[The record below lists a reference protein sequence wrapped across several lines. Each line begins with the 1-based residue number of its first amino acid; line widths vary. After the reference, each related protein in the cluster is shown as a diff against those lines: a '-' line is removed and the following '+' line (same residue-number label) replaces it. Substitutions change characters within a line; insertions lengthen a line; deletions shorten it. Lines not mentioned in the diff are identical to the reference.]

1 MSIWFYTDA
10 EQQRLGPLS
19 TDELKRFFRDGTI
32 TPDTLVWRD
41 GMLQWRPLGELAAQL
56 GLVETPPAAA
66 GIHAAAPA
74 SPPQPPQP
82 PMPPPPPAPEPPPP
96 EPPPLTGRAMF
107 SLGVEPSEAPPP
119 RPAPAYASPDPDT
132 QAEHNPYAPSQAS
145 LSPSS
150 ALYGRRSGDRDVVYA
165 GFWKRAAA
173 MIIDG
178 VILSVVAGLGGEVLG
193 TIFSD
198 LSGGGE
204 AALMVWVLLVT
215 AAMYA
220 LYFAWFHSSFMMA
233 TPGKLAIGIKV
244 VRSDGEPIGFLH
256 ALARYIA
263 TVLST
268 IPLMVGYLMAGFTG
282 RKQALHDMIC
292 GTVVTDKWAFTDQPG
307 MQRHEL
313 GTAAKVVLG
322 LYALLLV
329 LIFVAFFALGLAQA
343 ARGIH

>member
-1 MSIWFYTDA
+1 MSIWYYTGA

-19 TDELKRFFRDGTI
+19 TDELKQYFRRGAI
-32 TPDTLVWRD
+32 AAETLVWRD
-41 GMLQWRPLGELAAQL
+41 GMLQWRPLGDLAAQL
-56 GLVETPPAAA
+56 GLAETPPADA
-66 GIHAAAPA
+66 GIHAAMPA
-74 SPPQPPQP
+74 SPTSPPQPPL
-82 PMPPPPPAPEPPPP
+82 PPPPPAPEPPPP
-96 EPPPLTGRAMF
+96 EPPPLTGRAVF

-119 RPAPAYASPDPDT
+119 RPAPAYASSSLDT
-132 QAEHNPYAPSQAS
+132 QDEHNPYAPSRAP
-145 LSPSS
+145 LSQPS
-150 ALYGRRSGDRDVVYA
+150 ALYGRSSDRDVVYA

-173 MIIDG
+173 TIIDG
-178 VILSVVAGLGGEVLG
+178 VILSIVAGLGGEALG

-204 AALMVWVLLVT
+204 VALLVWILLVT

-263 TVLST
+263 TIVST

-292 GTVVTDKWAFTDQPG
+292 DTVVTDKWAFTDQPG
-307 MQRHEL
+307 MQRREL
-313 GTAAKVVLG
+313 GKVTVVVLVG
-322 LYALLLV
+322 YVLLMLLV
-329 LIFVAFFALGLAQA
+329 IVVGVALGIGDAM
-343 ARGIH
+343 RGMR